1 MPGPA
6 VGLPLRS
13 SAARQ
18 PAESA
23 AVVDAGLWPAA
34 AAGRSSVSAAVES
47 FLGLPRG
54 TERSLVAGLQGVL
67 PETEQEKVA
76 RNEEVNK
83 SLSQNHIPQRMNV
96 SVTTKTGAE
105 AKGKGR

>member
-23 AVVDAGLWPAA
+23 AVVVDAGLWPAA

-54 TERSLVAGLQGVL
+54 TERSLVAGLQGAL

-105 AKGKGR
+105 A